1 MTLSLC
7 GTCVICSQVSDQN
20 TTVPSLFL
28 REEELRRGLD
38 LIFFASR
45 DIQVSLDQQL
55 KSYDL
60 GPAHFRALYFIAR
73 TPGLSVSDL
82 LGHLQ
87 ITNQSANRV
96 LSHLHDE
103 GYIENKVDDGDRRK
117 RNLFATDKGLSL
129 KSKIENRLLEDM
141 AKAYRQAGPKS
152 VGGFW
157 AVLEAFI
164 RS

>member
-1 MTLSLC
+1 MQTSF
-7 GTCVICSQVSDQN
+7 ICSIVSDQN

-45 DIQVSLDQQL
+45 DIRTTLDL
-55 KSYDL
+55 HLGAHDL
-60 GPAHFRALYFIAR
+60 GHAHYRALYFITH

-82 LGHLQ
+82 LNILKV
-87 ITNQSANRV
+87 TNQSANRV
-96 LSHLHDE
+96 LSHLSRNDLIRNE
-103 GYIENKVDDGDRRK
+103 VDATDRRK
-117 RNLFATDKGLSL
+117 RNLFPTEKGRQLCST
-129 KSKIENRLLEDM
+129 IETQLLEAM

-157 AVLEAFI
+157 AVLEAFTK
-164 RS
+164 